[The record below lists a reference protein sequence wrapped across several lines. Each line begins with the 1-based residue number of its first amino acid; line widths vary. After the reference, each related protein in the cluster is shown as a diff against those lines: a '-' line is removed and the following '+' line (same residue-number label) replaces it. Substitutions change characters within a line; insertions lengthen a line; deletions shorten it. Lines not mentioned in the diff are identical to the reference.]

1 MGLLTRIINSFFSS
15 KEKPLILSKIS
26 NLPRYYT
33 INGIKYDIDDPKQI
47 EKIPLFKDTFFID
60 GIEYGMDSILLE
72 HGRKAYPDYLSVHQ
86 ASIEK
91 ANEFRCSGI
100 VFKTDKEI
108 LEEKEREERWKK
120 QAVEKENRKK
130 QCNSFKISDMIQ
142 FDEIPFEW
150 NWVKELSHTN
160 GVAWFMLNLN
170 NQYIALQYI
179 NAVDKLIVDIHEVVP
194 ETNMFEIF
202 ANEIDFNYP
211 IPLQKNSVPNT
222 YVECV
227 PYTKTGKIS
236 KYPVILHFSSSVLEN
251 CGDYSYQS
259 HPVMGEIKI
268 MKDGNIGTAKV
279 WFGHTLFDFGLN
291 GISLIIKKISNN
303 GVVIYKYE

>member
-1 MGLLTRIINSFFSS
+1 MGLLRRIIGSAFPS
-15 KEKPLILSKIS
+15 KEKPLILSQIS

-33 INGIKYDIDDPKQI
+33 INGIKYDIDNPKQI
-47 EKIPLFKDTFFID
+47 EKIPLFKDTFFIE
-60 GIEYGMDSILLE
+60 GIEYGMDSILME
-72 HGRKAYPDYLSVHQ
+72 HGRKAYPNYLAVHQ

-91 ANEFRCSGI
+91 ANEFRYNGI
-100 VFKTDKEI
+100 IFKTQKE
-108 LEEKEREERWKK
+108 LQEDSEREERWR
-120 QAVEKENRKK
+120 QQEIEKEKRKK
-130 QCNSFKISDMIQ
+130 QCNSFKISDMVQ
-142 FDEIPFEW
+142 FEEIPFEW

-160 GVAWFMLNLN
+160 GVAWFMLNMN

-179 NAVDKLIVDIHEVVP
+179 NALDRLIVDIHEIVP
-194 ETNMFEIF
+194 ATNIFEIF

-236 KYPVILHFSSSVLEN
+236 KYPVILHFASSVLEN
-251 CGDYSYQS
+251 SGNYSYQS

-268 MKDGNIGTAKV
+268 MKDGNIGAAKV
-279 WFGHTLFDFGLN
+279 WFGHTIFDFGLN
-291 GISLIIKKISNN
+291 GISLMIKKISNN
-303 GVVIYKYE
+303 GVVIYKCE